1 MRKAERTCQ
10 EKAAVFVRG
19 LTAGGYTRTRTE
31 GHTSYAVM
39 GGVVILTL
47 QSKLAI
53 HMYIHTSTLPYNLLR
68 SRYLQVAVQRLSH
81 LQHRRHLLHS

>member
-53 HMYIHTSTLPYNLLR
+53 HMYIRVHYRTTCY
-68 SRYLQVAVQRLSH
+68 VAGTYR
-81 LQHRRHLLHS
+81 